1 MLIYEQ
7 HLPSSFR
14 TAFSE
19 KVQRIASQLG
29 ISADWLMGVMWQE
42 SRLRPDARNK
52 TTGAT
57 GLIQFMPATA
67 LALGTS
73 VDALAAMDAV
83 TQLDWVQK
91 YYAPYADRLHS
102 FADAY
107 FAVFFPAAIGKPDDW
122 ALSSASLPASK
133 IAAQNNLYDLNS
145 DGQLTVAEVKAKLPD
160 VDAVK
165 KKRRQ

>member
-7 HLPSSFR
+7 HLPASFR
-14 TAFSE
+14 AAFSA
-19 KVQRIASQLG
+19 KVQRIAAQLN
-29 ISADWLMGVMWQE
+29 IPADWLMGVMWQE
-42 SRLRPDARNK
+42 SRLRPDARNSAS
-52 TTGAT
+52 GAT

-67 LALGTS
+67 RSLGTTTG
-73 VDALAAMDAV
+73 ALAAMDAV

-91 YYAPYADRLHS
+91 YYAPYAGKLHS

-122 ALSSASLPASK
+122 ALSSAALSAGT
-133 IAAQNNLYDLNS
+133 IAAQNSGYDANR
-145 DGQLTVAEVKAKLPD
+145 DGKLTVAEVKDRLPD

-165 KKRRQ
+165 KKRR